1 MRTYD
6 FSPLFRYSVGFDHVE
21 DLLRSAVNRGD
32 QASTYPPYNI
42 ESLGETSYRIT
53 MALAGFAEEDLDI
66 IQRENSL
73 VIEGRAKSRD
83 DDVDF
88 LHQGI
93 ANRAFKRSFELAD
106 HVKVTGANLEN
117 GLLTVDLE
125 RELPEALKPRKIE
138 IAKGSPSSL
147 VNKAK
152 KLLSNED
159 QFAA

>member
-1 MRTYD
+1 
-6 FSPLFRYSVGFDHVE
+6 
-21 DLLRSAVNRGD
+21 
-32 QASTYPPYNI
+32 
-42 ESLGETSYRIT
+42 

-73 VIEGRAKSRD
+73 VIEGKAKSRD

>member
-66 IQRENSL
+66 IQSCL
-73 VIEGRAKSRD
+73 LYTSPSPRD
-83 DDVDF
+83 
-88 LHQGI
+88 
-93 ANRAFKRSFELAD
+93 
-106 HVKVTGANLEN
+106 
-117 GLLTVDLE
+117 GLLS
-125 RELPEALKPRKIE
+125 RM
-138 IAKGSPSSL
+138 PSS
-147 VNKAK
+147 A
-152 KLLSNED
+152 
-159 QFAA
+159 

>member
-1 MRTYD
+1 
-6 FSPLFRYSVGFDHVE
+6 
-21 DLLRSAVNRGD
+21 
-32 QASTYPPYNI
+32 
-42 ESLGETSYRIT
+42 

-66 IQRENSL
+66 TQRENSL
-73 VIEGRAKSRD
+73 VIEGKAKSSD